1 MKNIVKKIKE
11 QWEQEQSTV
20 LVTVIKK
27 QGSAP
32 RGVGAMML
40 VGKEGLIEGTIGGGK
55 VEKEAIDEATVLLSQ
70 KKSAIG
76 HYDLNLEGR
85 DSIGMICG
93 GSQDLYFRYMDKDD
107 SEITAIVSCLSD
119 YVTEARDGYL
129 VIDVNTDRL
138 SISERVPEEALNG
151 ELLAI
156 KIKTPE
162 RAIIF
167 GGGHVARALVKV
179 LSDIDFECIIIESRE
194 EFADEKFFTATSKI
208 ICAEY
213 SRIDDYIEIGKKDYI
228 IVMTHGHVYDFEVL
242 EQVLGKSPAYIGV
255 MGSRRKVAAMN
266 ERLETMGFSQEE
278 IASIH
283 TPIGLSIGA
292 VTPAEIAISI
302 AAECIKVRASR

>member
-1 MKNIVKKIKE
+1 MKNIVIKIKE
-11 QWEQEQSTV
+11 HWEQEQSTV

-40 VGKEGLIEGTIGGGK
+40 VGKDGLITGTVGGGK
-55 VEKEAIDEATVLLSQ
+55 VEKEAIDEATLLLSE
-70 KKSAIG
+70 KKSAAR

-93 GSQDLYFRYMDKDD
+93 GSQDLYFKFMDKDD
-107 SEITAIVSCLSD
+107 SELSAIVNSLSD
-119 YVTEARDGYL
+119 YITEGRDGYL
-129 VIDVNTDRL
+129 IIDVNTDRL
-138 SISERVPEEALNG
+138 SISEKVPEGVLNG
-151 ELLAI
+151 RLLAI
-156 KIKTPE
+156 KIKAPE

-179 LSDIDFECIIIESRE
+179 LSDIDFDCIIIESRE
-194 EFADEKFFTATSKI
+194 EFADEKFFTPTSEI

-213 SRIDDYIEIGKKDYI
+213 SHIDDYIDIGEKDYI

-242 EQVLGKSPAYIGV
+242 EQVIGKSPAYIGV

-266 ERLETMGFSQEE
+266 ERLEDMGFSQEE

-302 AAECIKVRASR
+302 AAECIKVRATS